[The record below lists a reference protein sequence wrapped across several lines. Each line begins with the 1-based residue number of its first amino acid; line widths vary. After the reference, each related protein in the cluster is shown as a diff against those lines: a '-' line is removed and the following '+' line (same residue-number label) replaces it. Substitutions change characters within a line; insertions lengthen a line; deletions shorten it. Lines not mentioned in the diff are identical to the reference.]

1 MLKQRLLEIYKSNY
15 MFAIAFELTRDDQQ
29 ALDLVQDTYIR
40 IIDKKYNYRK
50 VGSLHGFIKVVMYR
64 IHLNNVRRDDI
75 IDRALDA
82 YSDKYKLN
90 EVNDPTD
97 YVYCRQ
103 LIKKCRH
110 KEVLKYQALGYTAE
124 DISKIMGINKNTI
137 FSKSRYLK
145 KELSK
150 YK

>member
-1 MLKQRLLEIYKSNY
+1 
-15 MFAIAFELTRDDQQ
+15 MFAIAFELTGDDQQ

-40 IIDKKYNYRK
+40 IMDKEYNYRK

-64 IHLNNVRRDDI
+64 IHLNNIRRNDI
-75 IDRALDA
+75 RDRALDT
-82 YSDKYKLN
+82 YKEKYKLN
-90 EVNDPTD
+90 EVIDTTN

-137 FSKSRYLK
+137 FSKSRYLR